1 MKQCVFAFTIV
12 FAVLSGLQSKGQEII
27 QQESCSDSMILH
39 EADSV
44 KQGLYKQGFIILREV
59 SMEMESQ
66 YEMPVIV
73 PLNQGTWYQI
83 VFIGDI
89 TSRLYEV
96 RMYNWEEKQVAYV
109 KKQWGDIDGNVISYS
124 YIPESSE
131 YHMIKPLQVNKK
143 KKEMCG
149 YIMLFKKVK

>member
-1 MKQCVFAFTIV
+1 
-12 FAVLSGLQSKGQEII
+12 
-27 QQESCSDSMILH
+27 
-39 EADSV
+39 
-44 KQGLYKQGFIILREV
+44 
-59 SMEMESQ
+59 MESQ

-109 KKQWGDIDGNVISYS
+109 KKQWGDIDGNVLAIHISPNLPN
-124 YIPESSE
+124 IT
-131 YHMIKPLQVNKK
+131 
-143 KKEMCG
+143 
-149 YIMLFKKVK
+149 